1 MAGEDD
7 DALAKSALGLLGDG
21 KAEEGARRLAEACDA
36 GSAFAA
42 ERLAV
47 LEAMGAGRPQSWSRA
62 LAFLN
67 LAAER
72 GSESAGAQLKL
83 LGRGGAAIDMAALLA
98 PPAKRS
104 LADTP
109 RVRAIE
115 GFATAEECDWIVA
128 LAREKLQPARV
139 WDPATGEN
147 RSDPA
152 RTNYAMDLGLAET
165 DLVVEVIRAR
175 IAAVGNLPVP
185 VFETPQVMRYS
196 VGQAF
201 HPHYDYLDPNEPADR
216 AQLQRLG
223 QRIATFLLYLN
234 DDFDGGETAFPEIGL
249 SHRGRKGDGLLFANV
264 DDRRAPEPRALH
276 AGLPPTRGE
285 KWILSQWVR
294 DRTPGPAPG

>member
-1 MAGEDD
+1 MTEEDH
-7 DALAKSALGLLGDG
+7 DAKAEWGLRLLGEG
-21 KAEEGARRLAEACDA
+21 KAEEGARLLAQACDT
-36 GSAFAA
+36 GSALAA

-47 LEAMGAGRPQSWSRA
+47 LEAMGAGRPQSWSRTF
-62 LAFLN
+62 AFLD

-72 GSESAGAQLKL
+72 GSESARAQLGL
-83 LGRGGAAIDMAALLA
+83 LGRGGPAIDLAALLA

-104 LADTP
+104 LSDAP
-109 RVRAIE
+109 RVRAVD
-115 GFATAEECDWIVA
+115 GFATPEECEWIIG
-128 LAREKLQPARV
+128 LASGKLQPARV

-147 RSDPA
+147 RNDPS
-152 RTNYAMDLGLAET
+152 RTNDATDLGLAET
-165 DLVVEVIRAR
+165 DVVVEIVRAR

-196 VGQAF
+196 AGQAF
-201 HPHYDYLDPNEPADR
+201 HPHYDYLDPEEPADR

-234 DDFDGGETAFPEIGL
+234 DDFEGGETAFPEIGL
-249 SHRGRKGDGLLFANV
+249 RHRGRKGDGLLFANV
-264 DDRRAPEPRALH
+264 DDRRAPEPKALH

-294 DRTPGPAPG
+294 DRTPGPG